1 MGGRFSY
8 GNCSQ
13 GVAGFVPAW
22 VLVNTCFPVCCH
34 STGKLRGPDLWATL
48 CQKLDH
54 FRHEQ
59 AEKYLLP
66 LLYLSAVPAGRD
78 FKLKRRRRE
87 KKLNFMYASGNV
99 SHNYLACPLAP
110 IMWFHLDSG
119 FVNYISSDHGF
130 KWLHSHKGGGFC

>member
-1 MGGRFSY
+1 MGGHFSY

-22 VLVNTCFPVCCH
+22 VLVNTCFSVCCH

-66 LLYLSAVPAGRD
+66 LLCFSAVPAGRD
-78 FKLKRRRRE
+78 LKLKRKK

-99 SHNYLACPLAP
+99 SHNYLACLLAP
-110 IMWFHLDSG
+110 SMWFHIA
-119 FVNYISSDHGF
+119 Y
-130 KWLHSHKGGGFC
+130 